1 MKFALHFGNN
11 TFPDFAGAARLAR
24 LAEAAGF
31 DSVLAVDH
39 VVFPDNYTST
49 YPYSATG
56 RLPVGR
62 GGAFPDP
69 LIWIAYAAAVT
80 TRLRF
85 LTGVVILPQRDPLVL
100 AKQVATLD
108 YMSGGRFEL
117 GIGVGWLKEEFQ
129 AMGVPFERRG
139 RRADEYIAAMKA
151 LWAEDGATFSGE
163 FVSFKE
169 VSCNPK
175 PIGRVPIVVGGHSEA
190 AAAPRRP
197 TGRWVFS
204 VDWLPGRY
212 FSAVRR
218 GAPRRGGCRP
228 RSCSHR
234 DDCRLSRPPAQLDR
248 RAAGRHR
255 GTQAPRRRPHR
266 PAGRSV
272 HAEPRGKPGPLRRHG
287 DPALRGALTASLAML
302 SFSPVLSRKVEVV
315 ERA

>member
-24 LAEAAGF
+24 SPRRPGF

-39 VVFPDNYTST
+39 VVFPDTYSST

-129 AMGVPFERRG
+129 ALGVPFERRG
-139 RRADEYIAAMKA
+139 RRADEYVAAMKA

-163 FVSFKE
+163 FVNFKE

-175 PIGRVPIVVGGHSEA
+175 PIGRVPIIVGGHSEA
-190 AAAPRRP
+190 AGQARRP
-197 TGRWVFS
+197 AGRWVFS
-204 VDWLPGRY
+204 IDWLSSRY
-212 FSAVRR
+212 FSSVRR
-218 GAPRRGGCRP
+218 GAPRRGGGRP

-234 DDCRLSRPPAQLDR
+234 DDCRLSRSVAQLDR

-255 GTQAPRRRPHR
+255 GTQASRRRSHC
-266 PAGRSV
+266 PAGRPV
-272 HAEPRGKPGPLRRHG
+272 HAEPRRELGALRRHDHPSLCG
-287 DPALRGALTASLAML
+287 AVRDFTRCALAKS
-302 SFSPVLSRKVEVV
+302 
-315 ERA
+315 

>member
-1 MKFALHFGNN
+1 MKFSLHFGNN

-39 VVFPDNYTST
+39 VVFPDNYSST

-85 LTGVVILPQRDPLVL
+85 LTGVIILPQRDPLVL

-108 YMSGGRFEL
+108 FMSSGRFEL
-117 GIGVGWLKEEFQ
+117 GIGVGWLKEEFA

-139 RRADEYIAAMKA
+139 KRADEYIGAMRA
-151 LWAEDGATFSGE
+151 LWAGDGASFDGE
-163 FVSFKE
+163 FVKFQE

-175 PIGRVPIVVGGHSEA
+175 PFGHVPIIVGGHSEA
-190 AAAPRRP
+190 AARRA
-197 TGRWVFS
+197 GRLGDGFFPS
-204 VDWLPGRY
+204 IGSPLNTLPL
-212 FSAVRR
+212 FDVA
-218 GAPRRGGCRP
+218 
-228 RSCSHR
+228 
-234 DDCRLSRPPAQLDR
+234 R
-248 RAAGRHR
+248 RAA
-255 GTQAPRRRPHR
+255 AE
-266 PAGRSV
+266 AGRD
-272 HAEPRGKPGPLRRHG
+272 PGAIEMLAGCPDLLPSSTVDPGTAIEERKRHG
-287 DPALRGALTASLAML
+287 IGRIVLPVGPFMPNLEESLAR
-302 SFSPVLSRKVEVV
+302 FG
-315 ERA
+315 ERVIRPFAEA